1 MHLFVENGIRAGISL
16 VCRRQEN
23 YHKKAIVKSC
33 TLTPITCT
41 ATQCPDLAEGLKR
54 HKKLPTEDHFLNN
67 DHNIL
72 GDPGAVCWVGKNRCE
87 NFKEQEKEPLG
98 CYS

>member
-16 VCRRQEN
+16 ECRR
-23 YHKKAIVKSC
+23 
-33 TLTPITCT
+33 CT
-41 ATQCPDLAEGLKR
+41 ATQCPDLVEGLKR

-72 GDPGAVCWVGKNRCE
+72 GDPGAVCWVAKNGCE
-87 NFKEQEKEPLG
+87 NFKEQEKDPLG
-98 CYS
+98 CCS